1 MRILRVGVEMLEN
14 SHKLRVTISGLT
26 FRNPTI
32 LASGILSSTP
42 GLIRRVVFNGGA
54 GGVTYK
60 TVTLKPRSGYSNP
73 VVAVVKAGVINC
85 MGLPNPGLNGVLED
99 IIQVRKILPQN
110 VPLIASLAS
119 SDPGE
124 AQFIAGRLEDAGVNA
139 LELNL
144 SCPHTKRLGLEV
156 SHDIKLTESI
166 VESVKSVTRIPLF
179 VKLGLQD
186 NIVELARRVEGKG
199 ADVIVAI
206 NTVKAMAIDVYARKP
221 VLSNIYGGL
230 SGPAIHPIAVRVVY
244 ELYEN
249 VSIPIIGVGGV
260 EDWYDALELILAGAK
275 AVEIGTAIYRKGIG
289 VFREVCRGIL
299 EYIESEG
306 FNTVN
311 DPVGLAHK
319 R

>member
-1 MRILRVGVEMLEN
+1 MKTLRVGVEMLEN
-14 SHKLRVTISGLT
+14 SYKLRVTVSSLT

-42 GLIRRVVFNGGA
+42 GLIRRVVLNGGA

-60 TVTLKPRSGYSNP
+60 TITLKPRYGYSNP

-85 MGLPNPGLNGVLED
+85 MGLPNPGLNEVLKD
-99 IIQVRKILPQN
+99 ITLVKRILPQN
-110 VPLIASLAS
+110 VPLIASFAS
-119 SDPGE
+119 SDPEE
-124 AQFIAGRLEDAGVNA
+124 AQFIAGKLEEAGVNA

-144 SCPHTKRLGLEV
+144 SCPHTRRLGLEV
-156 SHDIKLTESI
+156 SRDVKLTESI

-275 AVEIGTAIYRKGIG
+275 AVEIGTAIYRKGIE

-306 FNTVN
+306 FNTVS
-311 DPVGLAHK
+311 DLVGLAHK